1 MAMPRSADAS
11 TSVTFALVNEATV
24 FPLGD
29 EASSKIVDN
38 AGPKV
43 VVSTGASF
51 TAVTVNEIFP
61 WAVLNAVVP
70 PVEVMVSKLNREPLV
85 PCVRSHAR

>member
-11 TSVTFALVNEATV
+11 TSVTFASVNEATV

-51 TAVTVNEIFP
+51 YRGDGDRRGRDQAAECGRATV
-61 WAVLNAVVP
+61 L
-70 PVEVMVSKLNREPLV
+70 LV
-85 PCVRSHAR
+85 PTKLETPPAVPMVRSHAR